1 MNEERRDNFDQVF
14 KSWAERL
21 PETPPNQ
28 AAAQVVGQLTE
39 QGGNTLF
46 VGSRMRFAAAAATL
60 MLAVVVGWMTLRPEP
75 PAAVP
80 ATTEVALPPL
90 EENVILLWLDEQ
102 TPLYLTV
109 APPATKGGSS

>member
-1 MNEERRDNFDQVF
+1 
-14 KSWAERL
+14 
-21 PETPPNQ
+21 
-28 AAAQVVGQLTE
+28 
-39 QGGNTLF
+39 
-46 VGSRMRFAAAAATL
+46 

-75 PAAVP
+75 PTAVP

-109 APPATKGGSS
+109 APPAAKGGSS